1 MLPSPG
7 RLLALLACCLG
18 VTLTPAAAYRKGVW
32 RRVEAVVGREA
43 VLPCEVGN
51 FEASDMVY
59 VVLWYRNGDKEPIY
73 SYDNRPGRLQAA
85 EDRHLVKS
93 RLLQGRAT
101 FRPGHLPALHIK
113 PVESSDQA
121 NYTCRVDFRIATSRR
136 THLSLHVM
144 VPPEPPVLRA
154 GGQRVTDGVLGP
166 LQEGGAWEITCS
178 VAGGDPPPSVV
189 WRRDGEVLDAT
200 SESRSPALTV
210 NRLSILRLTRD
221 YHNARL
227 KCLAYNN
234 NVTSPASASVTVK
247 MNLWPLVTR
256 IEAPPKWLRVGRE
269 FVISCIVAGSRPHP
283 NVTWTLGTPTSLTPL
298 PAELAEVS
306 TSPFLAEVAELV
318 EVAS

>member
-1 MLPSPG
+1 MAAQTAAGVVRELEEALAAGSPS
-7 RLLALLACCLG
+7 AFWY
-18 VTLTPAAAYRKGVW
+18 AAATNTGARQTLPHLP
-32 RRVEAVVGREA
+32 RRV
-43 VLPCEVGN
+43 
-51 FEASDMVY
+51 ASNIRRLRLSY
-59 VVLWYRNGDKEPIY
+59 N
-73 SYDNRPGRLQAA
+73 YDNRPGRLQAA

-136 THLSLHVM
+136 THLSLHVV

-247 MNLWPLVTR
+247 MN
-256 IEAPPKWLRVGRE
+256 
-269 FVISCIVAGSRPHP
+269 
-283 NVTWTLGTPTSLTPL
+283 
-298 PAELAEVS
+298 
-306 TSPFLAEVAELV
+306 
-318 EVAS
+318 